1 MLTLAAMGHG
11 APNIW
16 WIGAAC
22 YSTAVISAVIPW
34 VNAEVLMLA
43 AVPLAGSRVELAT
56 LVALVT
62 VGQMTGKSVA
72 YWLSRTTTRPRTL
85 RFQNAIDAWRTRVE
99 RYPHS
104 ALGMVFISATLGV
117 PPFYIV
123 AITAGALQVAFA
135 RFLVVGTIGRLV
147 HFALVAL
154 APQLIGGVS

>member
-1 MLTLAAMGHG
+1 MLTLTTMGHG

-22 YSTAVISAVIPW
+22 YGAAVISAVIPW

-43 AVPLAGSRVELAT
+43 AVPLAGSQLELGT
-56 LVALVT
+56 LVALVA

-72 YWLSRTTTRPRTL
+72 YWFSRTTTRPRTVRL
-85 RFQNAIDAWRTRVE
+85 QNAIDQWRTRVE

-104 ALGMVFISATLGV
+104 ALGMVFISATFGV

-123 AITAGALQVAFA
+123 AVTAGALHVAFA

-154 APQLIGGVS
+154 APQLVGGIS